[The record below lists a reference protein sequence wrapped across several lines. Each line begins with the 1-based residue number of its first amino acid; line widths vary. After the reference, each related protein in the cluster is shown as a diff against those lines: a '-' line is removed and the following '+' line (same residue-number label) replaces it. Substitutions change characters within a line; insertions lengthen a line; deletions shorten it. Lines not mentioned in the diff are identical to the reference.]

1 MLSLS
6 LPNTID
12 QSKSMAIKGIIN
24 HFAFTPTPGQIT
36 ALSKLNSFLH
46 SNDSFFL
53 LGGYAGTGKSSVIFA
68 VIKELIIQSKRV
80 GLTAP
85 TNKAV
90 GILRKMAA
98 ANGLHHLSCQ
108 TIHQLLGLG
117 LTNQGK
123 EKILDQVSPSSL
135 HLYDVIFLDECS
147 MVGMELWQWLSQE
160 FAGNLLNQ
168 RKLILMGDPAQL
180 NPVGEQRSPTFQVRP
195 RAILTT
201 VVRQAGDNPLLDL
214 ISVSRRMVKSKTK
227 LFLPYSS
234 YRQGDKL
241 SGAFKVKNNTLIK
254 HATRKIKRHFTNN
267 PDCYR
272 ILCYT
277 NKRVA
282 YYNQIIREQLYGKNS
297 PQFVLGER
305 LITKKPVV
313 APNGKTV
320 ILPTSTEVTVT
331 DISQTK
337 HCGYRVWQL
346 KVETDE
352 GSVQQILTLHAQEYK
367 RYQAELDQ
375 KLKSAQRNPYLWRK
389 YYWWRD
395 DVFAEVLNCFALTI
409 HNSQGSTFDEGAID
423 GNDILT
429 RLFVG
434 DNESEQQKRREHNRL
449 WYVGSSR
456 FRQRLL
462 FIAPK
467 ENRIEQVLV
476 A

>member
-6 LPNTID
+6 LPHTID

-24 HFAFTPTPGQIT
+24 HFAFTPTPQQIT
-36 ALSKLNSFLH
+36 ALNKLNSFLQ

-123 EKILDQVSPSSL
+123 EKVLDQVSPSSL

-147 MVGMELWQWLSQE
+147 MVGMELWQWISQE

-214 ISVSRRMVKSKTK
+214 ISASRRMVKSKTK

-241 SGAFKVKNNTLIK
+241 NGAFKVKNSTLIK
-254 HATRKIKRHFTNN
+254 HATRKIKGHFSDNA
-267 PDCYR
+267 DCYR

-277 NKRVA
+277 NKRVV
-282 YYNQIIREQLYGKNS
+282 R
-297 PQFVLGER
+297 
-305 LITKKPVV
+305 
-313 APNGKTV
+313 
-320 ILPTSTEVTVT
+320 
-331 DISQTK
+331 
-337 HCGYRVWQL
+337 
-346 KVETDE
+346 
-352 GSVQQILTLHAQEYK
+352 
-367 RYQAELDQ
+367 
-375 KLKSAQRNPYLWRK
+375 
-389 YYWWRD
+389 
-395 DVFAEVLNCFALTI
+395 
-409 HNSQGSTFDEGAID
+409 
-423 GNDILT
+423 
-429 RLFVG
+429 
-434 DNESEQQKRREHNRL
+434 
-449 WYVGSSR
+449 
-456 FRQRLL
+456 
-462 FIAPK
+462 
-467 ENRIEQVLV
+467 LV